1 MSQSNENKS
10 RHSGDMARDKDLI
23 LVVDDSPT
31 NLAIMNVVLRDI
43 YQVITAN
50 NGSDAL
56 ALAASEEPDLI
67 ILDIMMPG
75 MDGYEICDRLKAN
88 PFTRDIP
95 VMFVTAMD
103 QERQEARGLALGAVD
118 YIAKPVSPPIV
129 MARVRNQLE
138 LKKQRDFLRRLSAI
152 DGLTTIAN
160 RRAFEEDFDREWRR
174 AIRLKSS
181 IGVYLTDIDNFK
193 SYNDAYG
200 YLAGDDALRILAQAM
215 SKAILRPGDLLAR
228 YSGEEFVGLMPDTDA
243 SGAAIVG
250 ERLLNA
256 VRALSLPHAHSGTA
270 SIVTISIGVAI
281 CRPGPASDRAALF
294 KLAGDAL
301 YAAKKGGRNQL
312 RVFEM
317 PTPVTTI

>member
-1 MSQSNENKS
+1 MSEN
-10 RHSGDMARDKDLI
+10 RVEMPRDKDLI

-43 YQVITAN
+43 YEVITAN
-50 NGSDAL
+50 NGADAL
-56 ALAASEEPDLI
+56 SLAASEEPDLI

-88 PFTRDIP
+88 PYTRDIP

-103 QERQEARGLALGAVD
+103 QERQEAKGLALGAVD

-129 MARVRNQLE
+129 LARVRNQLE
-138 LKKQRDFLRRLSAI
+138 LKRQRDFLRRLSAV
-152 DGLTTIAN
+152 DGLTGIAN

-174 AIRLKSS
+174 AMRLKNS
-181 IGVYLTDIDNFK
+181 ICVFLTDIDNFK
-193 SYNDAYG
+193 AYNDAYG
-200 YLAGDDALRILAQAM
+200 YLAGDDCLRVLAQAM
-215 SKAILRPGDLLAR
+215 SKSMMRPGDLLAR
-228 YSGEEFVGLMPDTDA
+228 YAGEEFVGLMPDTDA

-250 ERLLNA
+250 ERLLSA
-256 VRALSLPHAHSGTA
+256 VRALSLPHAHSATA
-270 SIVTISIGVAI
+270 PIVTVSIGGAV
-281 CRPGPASDRAALF
+281 CRPGPCSDRAGLF

-312 RVFEM
+312 RIFEM
-317 PTPVTTI
+317 PEAVTAI

>member
-1 MSQSNENKS
+1 
-10 RHSGDMARDKDLI
+10 MARDKELI

-31 NLAIMNVVLRDI
+31 NLAILNVVLREI
-43 YQVITAN
+43 YQVISAN
-50 NGSDAL
+50 NGADAL
-56 ALAASEEPDLI
+56 SLAASEEPDLI

-103 QERQEARGLALGAVD
+103 QERQEAKGLALGAVD

-129 MARVRNQLE
+129 LARVRNQLE
-138 LKKQRDFLRRLSAI
+138 LKRQRDYLRRLSAI
-152 DGLTTIAN
+152 DGLTGIAN

-174 AIRLKSS
+174 AMRLKNS
-181 IGVYLTDIDNFK
+181 VALFLTDIDHFK
-193 SYNDAYG
+193 TYNDAYG
-200 YLAGDDALRILAQAM
+200 YLAGDDCLRILGQAM
-215 SKAILRPGDLLAR
+215 TKAILRPGDLLAR

-243 SGAAIVG
+243 TGAAIVG

-256 VRALSLPHAHSGTA
+256 VRALSLPHAHSGVA
-270 SIVTISIGVAI
+270 PIVTVSIGAAT
-281 CRPGPASDRAALF
+281 CRPGVQMDRASLF

-317 PTPVTTI
+317 PEAANAI

>member
-1 MSQSNENKS
+1 
-10 RHSGDMARDKDLI
+10 MARDKELI

-31 NLAIMNVVLRDI
+31 NLAILNVVLKDI
-43 YQVITAN
+43 YQIITAN

-56 ALAASEEPDLI
+56 TLAASQEPDLI

-75 MDGYEICDRLKAN
+75 MDGYEICDRLKTN

-103 QERQEARGLALGAVD
+103 QERQEAKGLALGAVD

-129 MARVRNQLE
+129 LARVRNQLE
-138 LKKQRDFLRRLSAI
+138 LKRQRDFLRRLSAI
-152 DGLTTIAN
+152 DGLTGIAN

-174 AIRLKSS
+174 CLRHKTS
-181 IGVYLTDIDNFK
+181 ICVYLTDIDNFK
-193 SYNDAYG
+193 TYNDAYG
-200 YLAGDDALRILAQAM
+200 YLAGDDCLRILAQAM
-215 SKAILRPGDLLAR
+215 SKAILRPGDILAR

-250 ERLLNA
+250 ERLLSTA
-256 VRALSLPHAHSGTA
+256 RALSLPHAHSGTA
-270 SIVTISIGVAI
+270 SIVTVSIGAAV
-281 CRPGPASDRAALF
+281 CRPGPTSDRSGLF

-301 YAAKKGGRNQL
+301 YAAKKGGRNQV

-317 PTPVTTI
+317 PDPVTAI

>member
-1 MSQSNENKS
+1 
-10 RHSGDMARDKDLI
+10 MAREKELI

-31 NLAIMNVVLRDI
+31 NLAILNVILREA
-43 YQVITAN
+43 YQVISAN
-50 NGSDAL
+50 NGADAL
-56 ALAASEEPDLI
+56 AMAAAEEPDLI

-103 QERQEARGLALGAVD
+103 QERQEAKGLALGAVD

-138 LKKQRDFLRRLSAI
+138 LKRQRDYLRRLSSI
-152 DGLTTIAN
+152 DGLTGIAN

-174 AIRLKSS
+174 TLRLKNHLALF
-181 IGVYLTDIDNFK
+181 LTDIDHFK
-193 SYNDAYG
+193 PYNDAYG
-200 YLAGDDALRILAQAM
+200 HMVGDDCLRLLGQAM
-215 SKAILRPGDLLAR
+215 GKAMLRPADLLAR
-228 YSGEEFVGLMPDTDA
+228 YSGEEFVGVMPDTDA
-243 SGAAIVG
+243 NGAAIVG

-256 VRALSLPHAHSGTA
+256 VRALALPHAHSGVA
-270 SIVTISIGVAI
+270 SVVTISVGVAT
-281 CRPGPASDRAALF
+281 CRPTVQMDRASLF

-301 YAAKKGGRNQL
+301 YAAKKGGRNQC

-317 PTPVTTI
+317 PEAANAV

>member
-1 MSQSNENKS
+1 
-10 RHSGDMARDKDLI
+10 MARDKEMI

-31 NLAIMNVVLRDI
+31 NLAILNVVLKEI
-43 YQVITAN
+43 YHVITASS
-50 NGSDAL
+50 GAEAL
-56 ALAASEEPDLI
+56 TMAASEEPDLI

-129 MARVRNQLE
+129 LARVRNQLE
-138 LKKQRDFLRRLSAI
+138 LKRQRDFLRRLSAV
-152 DGLTTIAN
+152 DGLTGIPN
-160 RRAFEEDFDREWRR
+160 RRAFEDDFDREWRR
-174 AIRLKSS
+174 AIRLKTSLT
-181 IGVYLTDIDNFK
+181 VYLTDIDNFK
-193 SYNDAYG
+193 AYNDAYG
-200 YLAGDDALRILAQAM
+200 YLAGDDCLRMLAQGL
-215 SKAILRPGDLLAR
+215 SKVIMRPGDIIAR
-228 YSGEEFVGLMPDTDA
+228 YSGEELVGLMPDTDA
-243 SGAAIVG
+243 TGATIVI

-256 VRALSLPHAHSGTA
+256 ARALSLPHAHSSTA
-270 SIVTISIGVAI
+270 PIVTISIGAAV
-281 CRPGPASDRAALF
+281 CRPGAATDRASLF

-301 YAAKKGGRNQL
+301 YASKKSGRNQA

-317 PTPVTTI
+317 PGAINVL

>member
-1 MSQSNENKS
+1 
-10 RHSGDMARDKDLI
+10 MARDKDLI

-50 NGSDAL
+50 NGNDAL
-56 ALAASEEPDLI
+56 ALAASDEPDLI

-75 MDGYEICDRLKAN
+75 MDGYEVCDRLKAN

-103 QERQEARGLALGAVD
+103 QERQEAKGLALGAVD

-129 MARVRNQLE
+129 LARVRNQLE
-138 LKKQRDFLRRLSAI
+138 LKKQRDLLRRLSAI
-152 DGLTTIAN
+152 DGLTGIAN

-174 AIRLKSS
+174 ATRLKSS
-181 IGVYLTDIDNFK
+181 ICVYLTDIDNFK
-193 SYNDAYG
+193 AYNDAYG
-200 YLAGDDALRILAQAM
+200 YLAGDDSLRVIAQSL

-228 YSGEEFVGLMPDTDA
+228 YGGEEFVGLMPDTE
-243 SGAAIVG
+243 AAGVSIVG
-250 ERLLNA
+250 DRLLNT
-256 VRALSLPHAHSGTA
+256 VRGLSLPHAHSGTA
-270 SIVTISIGVAI
+270 SIVTISIGAAV
-281 CRPGPASDRAALF
+281 CRPGPTSDRAALF

-301 YAAKKGGRNQL
+301 YAAKKGGRNQV

-317 PTPVTTI
+317 PMPIGAI

>member
-1 MSQSNENKS
+1 MSENENE
-10 RHSGDMARDKDLI
+10 MAREKALI

-43 YQVITAN
+43 YQVITAS
-50 NGSDAL
+50 NGTDAIS
-56 ALAASEEPDLI
+56 LAAAEDPDLI

-88 PFTRDIP
+88 PYTRDIP

-103 QERQEARGLALGAVD
+103 QERQEAKGLALGAVD

-129 MARVRNQLE
+129 LARVRNQLE
-138 LKKQRDFLRRLSAI
+138 LKRQRDFLRRLSAV
-152 DGLTTIAN
+152 DGLTGIAN

-174 AIRLKSS
+174 AVRLKTHVS
-181 IGVYLTDIDNFK
+181 VFLTDIDNFK
-193 SYNDAYG
+193 AYNDAYG
-200 YLAGDDALRILAQAM
+200 YLAGDDCLRILAQAM
-215 SKAILRPGDLLAR
+215 TKTMLRPGDLLAR

-243 SGAAIVG
+243 SGATIVC

-256 VRALSLPHAHSGTA
+256 ARALSLPHAHSATA
-270 SIVTISIGVAI
+270 PIVTVSIGVAT
-281 CRPGPASDRAALF
+281 CRPAPHSDRAGLF

-317 PTPVTTI
+317 PDPVTAI

>member
-1 MSQSNENKS
+1 MSQNSENKS
-10 RHSGDMARDKDLI
+10 GHSGGMARDKDLI

-43 YQVITAN
+43 YQVMTAN

-129 MARVRNQLE
+129 LARVRNQLE

-152 DGLTTIAN
+152 DGLTGIAN

-174 AIRLKSS
+174 SIRMKSS
-181 IGVYLTDIDNFK
+181 ICVYLTDIDNFK
-193 SYNDAYG
+193 AYNDAYG

-215 SKAILRPGDLLAR
+215 SKAILRPGDILAR

-243 SGAAIVG
+243 GGTAIVG

-270 SIVTISIGVAI
+270 SIMTVSIGAAI
-281 CRPGPASDRAALF
+281 CRPGPASDRAGLF

-317 PTPVTTI
+317 PTPVTTV

>member
-1 MSQSNENKS
+1 MSENENE
-10 RHSGDMARDKDLI
+10 MAREKALI

-43 YQVITAN
+43 YQVITAS
-50 NGSDAL
+50 NGTDAIS
-56 ALAASEEPDLI
+56 LAAAEDPDLI

-88 PFTRDIP
+88 PYTRDIP

-103 QERQEARGLALGAVD
+103 QERQEAKGLALGAVD

-129 MARVRNQLE
+129 LARVRNQLE
-138 LKKQRDFLRRLSAI
+138 LKRQRDFLRRLSAV
-152 DGLTTIAN
+152 DGLTGIAN

-174 AIRLKSS
+174 AVRLKTHVS
-181 IGVYLTDIDNFK
+181 VFLTDIDNFK
-193 SYNDAYG
+193 AYNDAYG
-200 YLAGDDALRILAQAM
+200 YLAGDDCLRILAQAM
-215 SKAILRPGDLLAR
+215 TKAMLRPGDLLAR

-243 SGAAIVG
+243 SGATIVC

-256 VRALSLPHAHSGTA
+256 TRALSLPHAHSATA
-270 SIVTISIGVAI
+270 PIVTVSIGAAI
-281 CRPGPASDRAALF
+281 CRPAPHSDRAGLF

-317 PTPVTTI
+317 PDSVTAI

>member
-1 MSQSNENKS
+1 
-10 RHSGDMARDKDLI
+10 MAREKELI
-23 LVVDDSPT
+23 LLVDDSPT
-31 NLAIMNVVLRDI
+31 NLAILNVVLREI
-43 YQVITAN
+43 YQVISAN
-50 NGSDAL
+50 NGADAL

-103 QERQEARGLALGAVD
+103 QERQEAKGLALGAVD

-129 MARVRNQLE
+129 LARVRNQLE
-138 LKKQRDFLRRLSAI
+138 LKKQRDMLRRISAI
-152 DGLTTIAN
+152 DGLTGIAN

-174 AIRLKSS
+174 ALRLKNSLALF
-181 IGVYLTDIDNFK
+181 LTDIDHFK
-193 SYNDAYG
+193 TYNDAYG
-200 YLAGDDALRILAQAM
+200 YLAGDDCLRILGQAM
-215 SKAILRPGDLLAR
+215 TKAMLRPGDLLAR

-243 SGAAIVG
+243 NGAAIVG

-256 VRALSLPHAHSGTA
+256 VRGLSLPHAHSGVA
-270 SIVTISIGVAI
+270 PIVTVSIGAAI
-281 CRPGPASDRAALF
+281 CRPSVQMDKAALF

-312 RVFEM
+312 RIFEM
-317 PTPVTTI
+317 PEAANAI

>member
-1 MSQSNENKS
+1 
-10 RHSGDMARDKDLI
+10 MARDKELI
-23 LVVDDSPT
+23 LLVDDSPT
-31 NLAIMNVVLRDI
+31 NLAILNVVLREI
-43 YQVITAN
+43 YQVITAVT
-50 NGSDAL
+50 GADAL
-56 ALAASEEPDLI
+56 ALAAAQEPDLI

-75 MDGYEICDRLKAN
+75 MDGYEICDRLKSN

-103 QERQEARGLALGAVD
+103 QERQEAKGLALGAVD

-129 MARVRNQLE
+129 LARVRNQLE
-138 LKKQRDFLRRLSAI
+138 LKRQRDFLRRLSAV
-152 DGLTTIAN
+152 DGLTGISN

-174 AIRLKSS
+174 SMRQKSS
-181 IGVYLTDIDNFK
+181 LCVYVTDIDNFK
-193 SYNDAYG
+193 AYNDAYG
-200 YLAGDDALRILAQAM
+200 YLAGDDCLRILAQAM
-215 SKAILRPGDLLAR
+215 SKAIMRPGDLLAR

-243 SGAAIVG
+243 NGAAIVG

-256 VRALSLPHAHSGTA
+256 TRALSLPHAHSGTA
-270 SIVTISIGVAI
+270 PIVTVSIGAAA
-281 CRPGPASDRAALF
+281 CCPAPTSDRASLF

-317 PTPVTTI
+317 PNSVSAI